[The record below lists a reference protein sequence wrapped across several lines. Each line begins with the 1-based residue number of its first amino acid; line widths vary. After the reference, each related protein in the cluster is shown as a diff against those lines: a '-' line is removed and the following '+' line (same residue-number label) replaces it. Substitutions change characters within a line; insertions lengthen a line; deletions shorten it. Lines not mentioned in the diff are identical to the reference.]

1 MTLPQAPR
9 HNPLTPAQVDTA
21 RKIAAD
27 SVLLATLS
35 CPKVS
40 ADMNNKAS
48 QMRTDRAAMDSAVA
62 ASRITAIGDAVT
74 GVISNK
80 RSSPDH
86 VQLDSHAGSQLSA
99 PTSKVTG
106 KRALK
111 RLTVPEDVLLGSA
124 VSIDLFATQRLK
136 PALSRWISGAGR
148 KHSETAARSGDAA
161 DSAHGSREQSTGS
174 KKRSKAG
181 TANGSSSKVAKSASG
196 TSSARGNGAK

>member
-1 MTLPQAPR
+1 MQVRAKQKDDLAAEQGWPDANTLVATAPADIRPARGHRTARPPARARSRNQIRAAMTLPRAPR

-27 SVLLATLS
+27 SVLLATLP

-40 ADMNNKAS
+40 ADVNNKAN
-48 QMRTDRAAMDSAVA
+48 QDRADRAAMAFVIA

-74 GVISNK
+74 NVNSNT
-80 RSSPDH
+80 RSCPGH
-86 VQLDSHAGSQLSA
+86 VQLEFHAGSQLSA

-124 VSIDLFATQRLK
+124 ASVDLFATQRLK
-136 PALSRWISGAGR
+136 PNALPLDVRRWTQI
-148 KHSETAARSGDAA
+148 
-161 DSAHGSREQSTGS
+161 Q
-174 KKRSKAG
+174 
-181 TANGSSSKVAKSASG
+181 
-196 TSSARGNGAK
+196 